1 VEIKVHLIE
10 LSDYSLPATGSGS
23 GLKNIY
29 FAVSG
34 GDVCFIQSDSIND
47 AHIFLKA
54 LATLVR
60 PENGTYRYMGETIDF
75 SDYRKLLPF
84 KKRIGYIGQDAAMI
98 SNRTVRENLLLL
110 RYYFENSLSLELDE
124 NVVQLC
130 NLFNLQNKLD
140 IRPGE
145 LRPVELRTAIAI
157 RELTKSLDILLLER
171 PEDYF
176 DHTRLDL
183 FNEIL
188 KDNIEQGHAV
198 VFSSNDQSFIEAF
211 SNRQVRIADGTLTKI
226 P

>member
-1 VEIKVHLIE
+1 VYLIE

-34 GDVCFIQSDSIND
+34 GDVCFIQSESIND

-60 PENGTYRYMGETIDF
+60 PDNGTYRYMGETIDF

-98 SNRTVRENLLLL
+98 SNRTIRENLLLL
-110 RYYFENSLSLELDE
+110 RYYFENSLALALDE
-124 NVVQLC
+124 NVIQLC
-130 NLFNLQNKLD
+130 NLFDLQNKLD
-140 IRPGE
+140 IRPGD

-176 DHTRLDL
+176 GHSRLDL

-211 SNRQVRIADGTLTKI
+211 SNRKILIADGTLTKV

>member
-1 VEIKVHLIE
+1 MYLIE
-10 LSDYSLPATGSGS
+10 LSDYSLPATGSGR

-29 FAVSG
+29 FTVSG

-84 KKRIGYIGQDAAMI
+84 KKKIGYIGQDAAMI
-98 SNRTVRENLLLL
+98 SNRTIRENLLLL
-110 RYYFENSLSLELDE
+110 RYYFENSLSLALDE
-124 NVVQLC
+124 NVTQLC
-130 NLFNLQNKLD
+130 NLFDLQNKLD

-176 DHTRLDL
+176 GHSRLDL
-183 FNEIL
+183 FNKIL

-198 VFSSNDQSFIEAF
+198 VFSSNDQNFIEAF
-211 SNRQVRIADGTLTKI
+211 SNRKVRIADGTLTKI